1 MSTRRTSTTDRARPA
16 PPNGT
21 TTGAST
27 RPDAEMR
34 RVDVCIVGG
43 GMVGATLA
51 AALGGAGIDVALV
64 DRTDTARMTDEAFD
78 GRSSAIAFGSQQAL
92 AGIGVWAGMVD
103 AAEPILDIRV
113 SDGPSRLFLHYDH
126 RTLEDGD
133 PFGFIVE
140 NRAIRRAL
148 YTQLSGLETVTLV
161 APASVAGF
169 EVGTGR
175 TTIDL
180 EDGRRISASLLV
192 AADGTRSRLRRD
204 AGIGVTRWDYPQ
216 DGIVCTMAHAA
227 PHRGIAHERF
237 LPAGPF
243 AVLPMTDAPADAAAD
258 LAAGALFPGGHR
270 SSIVWTERR
279 AATADFLALDDDAF
293 SAELGA
299 RFGPFYGE
307 VRVAGP
313 RWSYPLQLLHAERYV
328 QPRFALIG
336 DAAHTIHPIAGQG
349 LNLGL
354 RDVAALAEVLVDAR
368 RLGLDLGALD
378 LLRQYERWR
387 RFDNLALMGVTDAMN
402 RLFSNDVAPVRLAR
416 DLGLAAVNKLPGL
429 KKMFMRHA
437 MGVVGNKVPRLIR
450 GETL

>member
-1 MSTRRTSTTDRARPA
+1 MSTRRTSTTDPARPA
-16 PPNGT
+16 PPG
-21 TTGAST
+21 GAT
-27 RPDAEMR
+27 

-64 DRTDTARMTDEAFD
+64 DRTDPARMTEEVFD
-78 GRSSAIAFGSQQAL
+78 GRSSAIAHGSQQAL
-92 AGIGVWAGMVD
+92 AGIGVWAGMAD

-133 PFGFIVE
+133 PFGYIVE
-140 NRAIRRAL
+140 NRAVRHAL
-148 YTQLSGLETVTLV
+148 FSRLSDLNTVSLL
-161 APASVAGF
+161 APATVAGF

-175 TTIDL
+175 ATIDL
-180 EDGRRISASLLV
+180 EDGRQIAASLLI

-204 AGIGVTRWDYPQ
+204 AGIGTTRWDYPQ

-243 AVLPMTDAPADAAAD
+243 AVLPMTDAPTNNPS
-258 LAAGALFPGGHR
+258 GAPFPGGHR

-299 RFGPFYGE
+299 RFGPNYGE
-307 VRVAGP
+307 VRIVGP
-313 RWSYPLQLLHAERYV
+313 RWSYPLQLMHAEHYV

-368 RLGLDLGALD
+368 RLGLDLGSLD
-378 LLRQYERWR
+378 LLRRYERWR

-402 RLFSNDVAPVRLAR
+402 RLFSNDIAPVRLAR

-429 KKMFMRHA
+429 KKTFMRHA
-437 MGVVGNKVPRLIR
+437 MGVVGSKVPRLIR